1 MHLLSGCIYF
11 PRREANVNRVE
22 AGCTCRRLV
31 GNIRPYPSSDSH
43 KQGKGRNWKSE
54 SHIYIKSLITYE
66 EGATYMSCRTCEVS
80 TRSRHFSLHL
90 GSPHTDQNL
99 TATLVTAVSWFQ
111 RLFSGQSYPLSA
123 ILLSKRP
130 GGDLTHGRVHIV
142 RKIRQTHS
150 NPLQH
155 IDSIFLYFCRDHRW
169 V

>member
-1 MHLLSGCIYF
+1 VGFKAKKFKKRVHLLSGCIYF

-111 RLFSGQSYPLSA
+111 DFFPVNR
-123 ILLSKRP
+123 
-130 GGDLTHGRVHIV
+130 
-142 RKIRQTHS
+142 IRS
-150 NPLQH
+150 RR
-155 IDSIFLYFCRDHRW
+155 FCWASDQGATLHM
-169 V
+169 VGFT